1 MLEHPFLPYYNND
14 SEILILGSFPSVKS
28 REIGFYY
35 GHPKNRFWQ
44 VLSLVF
50 EDKIGNSIESK
61 KEFLK
66 RNKIA
71 LFDVCKVCKIK
82 ASSDASIKD
91 VVPNDLEVILK
102 NSAIKKIYL
111 NGKTAYN
118 LYNKFFK
125 DSISIPYMGLP
136 STSPANA
143 KFRLNDLV
151 SAYKVLSK
159 EEKC

>member
-1 MLEHPFLPYYNND
+1 MH
-14 SEILILGSFPSVKS
+14 
-28 REIGFYY
+28 
-35 GHPKNRFWQ
+35 
-44 VLSLVF
+44 
-50 EDKIGNSIESK
+50 
-61 KEFLK
+61 K
-66 RNKIA
+66 RQDI
-71 LFDVCKVCKIK
+71 IY
-82 ASSDASIKD
+82 
-91 VVPNDLEVILK
+91 LEVILK

-151 SAYKVLSK
+151 SAYKVLNK
-159 EEKC
+159 EK